1 MTKNS
6 NTSKKTATKM
16 LKKIP
21 DFVHILLITVLLSIL
36 LALDDFVLPQAL
48 LHEYKW
54 YLLLFFAVQSVTTT
68 FITNQGL
75 GKDPRYFQGFFFSA
89 MLLRMFLSIGVIF
102 YVVYQGVISPTL
114 FVVTF
119 FILYFCFIS
128 FEIYSLFHNLR
139 ANSGNNPK

>member
-1 MTKNS
+1 
-6 NTSKKTATKM
+6 M

-21 DFVHILLITVLLSIL
+21 DLLQILLITILVTVLLV
-36 LALDDFVLPQAL
+36 LDDFVLPEPL

-54 YLLLFFAVQSVTTT
+54 YLLLFFAVQSLLTT
-68 FITNQGL
+68 FITSQGL
-75 GKDPRYFQGFFFSA
+75 TKDPRYFQGFFFSA

-102 YVVYQGVISPTL
+102 YAVYQGVISPTL

-128 FEIYSLFHNLR
+128 FEIYSLLHNLR
-139 ANSGNNPK
+139 ANSEKSTTNTTET

>member
-1 MTKNS
+1 
-6 NTSKKTATKM
+6 M

-21 DFVHILLITVLLSIL
+21 DIVQILLITVLLAVL

-54 YLLLFFAVQSVTTT
+54 YLLIFFAVQSVTTT
-68 FITNQGL
+68 FITSQGL

-89 MLLRMFLSIGVIF
+89 MLLRMFLSIAVIF
-102 YVVYQGVISPTL
+102 YAVYQGVISPTL

-128 FEIYSLFHNLR
+128 FEIYSLLHNLR
-139 ANSGNNPK
+139 ANSEKKTEESIFKNNS